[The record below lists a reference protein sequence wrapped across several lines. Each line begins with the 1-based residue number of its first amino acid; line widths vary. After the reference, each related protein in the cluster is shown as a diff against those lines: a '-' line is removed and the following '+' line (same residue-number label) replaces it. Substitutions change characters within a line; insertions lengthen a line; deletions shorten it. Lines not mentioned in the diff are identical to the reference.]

1 MTDQNV
7 QLSEADAPD
16 GAPPERLV
24 VDAVTVATAKSHA
37 DVIEGIS
44 VGVRPGEIL
53 GLVGESGSGKTTLGL
68 AMLGYARRGLRFAG
82 GKVVID
88 GKDVLSLSE
97 KDLRGLRGNDMAYVP
112 QDPGTALNPALRVG
126 TQMTEAMTAHGH
138 SKREARDRIQEL
150 LPEVG
155 LTGVKNLLDAFPH
168 QLSGGQQQRVGIAM
182 AFACR
187 PGVIV
192 MDEPTT
198 GLDVTTQRTVLKTVR
213 ELCRKYGVATIYVSH
228 DVLVVNELADRV
240 AVVYAGQIVEFGTT
254 AEVLGSPR
262 HPYTRGLL
270 RAVPDPEC
278 SVKLVGI
285 EGTQP
290 RPGLRP
296 RGCAFAPR
304 CPVKMSSCDT
314 VQPDL
319 YPAGPDGH
327 VGRCLRIPEGADEVT
342 TEITIEEQSRSE
354 PLVTKPVLEVSD
366 LCASYGDRQVL
377 HDVSLVVPRLSC
389 VAVVGESGSGKTT
402 LARCLIG
409 LHTGCTGAMKLA
421 GEELGAGIH
430 GRSPKMLQQLQ
441 YVFQNPYASL
451 NPRRTIGGILSQ
463 PLEHFTDLGRRER
476 SERLVELLRSVSLP
490 DEMLDRYPDQL
501 SGGERQR
508 VAIARALVVEPSV
521 LVCDEVTSALDVSVQ
536 AGVIATLQ
544 RLQAEKSLTIL
555 FITHNLALVRSVA
568 QQVVVM
574 KDGRVV
580 ESGPT
585 DELLGKPKSD
595 YTRQLLEDVPR
606 FTAAERRLRVEPRL
620 G

>member
-1 MTDQNV
+1 M
-7 QLSEADAPD
+7 P
-16 GAPPERLV
+16 
-24 VDAVTVATAKSHA
+24 
-37 DVIEGIS
+37 
-44 VGVRPGEIL
+44 
-53 GLVGESGSGKTTLGL
+53 
-68 AMLGYARRGLRFAG
+68 
-82 GKVVID
+82 
-88 GKDVLSLSE
+88 
-97 KDLRGLRGNDMAYVP
+97 
-112 QDPGTALNPALRVG
+112 
-126 TQMTEAMTAHGH
+126 
-138 SKREARDRIQEL
+138 
-150 LPEVG
+150 
-155 LTGVKNLLDAFPH
+155 
-168 QLSGGQQQRVGIAM
+168 
-182 AFACR
+182 
-187 PGVIV
+187 
-192 MDEPTT
+192 
-198 GLDVTTQRTVLKTVR
+198 
-213 ELCRKYGVATIYVSH
+213 
-228 DVLVVNELADRV
+228 
-240 AVVYAGQIVEFGTT
+240 
-254 AEVLGSPR
+254 
-262 HPYTRGLL
+262 
-270 RAVPDPEC
+270 
-278 SVKLVGI
+278 
-285 EGTQP
+285 
-290 RPGLRP
+290 
-296 RGCAFAPR
+296 
-304 CPVKMSSCDT
+304 SCDT

-327 VGRCLRIPEGADEVT
+327 VGRCLRIPTGADEVT
-342 TEITIEEQSRSE
+342 TEITIEEQARSE

-366 LCASYGDRQVL
+366 LCASYGDREVL

-409 LHTGCTGAMKLA
+409 LHTDCTGAMKLG

-476 SERLVELLRSVSLP
+476 SARVVESLRSVSLP

-580 ESGPT
+580 ETGPT
-585 DELLGKPKSD
+585 DELLGNPKSD

-606 FTAAERRLRVEPRL
+606 FTAAERRMRVEPRL